1 MAAAESVA
9 IDTARV
15 LVVDDEPE
23 MCETCRKIL
32 DRQGHEIWVAENG
45 EAGLQRLRET
55 SIDLAI
61 IDLRLPDMDGLEVL
75 RQAKKINSDM
85 LAIMITAHGTVDTA
99 IEAVREGAFDYLL
112 KPFSMAELE
121 VTTQRSLN
129 HRRLLQENRELQG
142 QLSSIK
148 TFSGIVASS
157 PQMQKVLDTIRKVA
171 TGDANIL
178 LRGESGTGKEL
189 AAHAIHDASR
199 RSRRAFVPID
209 CAAMPE
215 NLLESEM
222 FGYEKG
228 AFTGAVSSKRGLLET
243 AADGTV
249 FMDEIGEL
257 PLTMQSKL
265 LRVLQDHQFR
275 RLGGTELLKTD
286 FRLIAA
292 TNRNLQEMVKEGTFR
307 EDLYY
312 RLNVVTI
319 ELPPLRERDAAIAP
333 LAQHFLRQFVEKTG
347 KEVKISNAAM
357 MIIEKYH
364 WPGNVRELMNVI
376 ERAVSLTEF
385 NQITPLD
392 LPPSMLE
399 SVKGED
405 VHTTED
411 SFQNAKRRAI
421 EGFETQYLSQ
431 LLSETSG
438 NVSEAARR
446 SGMKRSAFQRLMAK
460 YRLQTLE
467 FRK

>member
-1 MAAAESVA
+1 MATAETVA
-9 IDTARV
+9 VDRARV

-23 MCETCRKIL
+23 MCQTCRKIL
-32 DRQGHEIWVAENG
+32 ARHGHEVWLAESG
-45 EAGLQRLRET
+45 AAGLQALRET
-55 SIDLAI
+55 PIDLAV

-75 RQAKKINSDM
+75 RQAKRINPDIT
-85 LAIMITAHGTVDTA
+85 AIIITAHGTVDTA

-121 VTTQRSLN
+121 VTTQRSLD
-129 HRRLLQENRELQG
+129 HRRLVEENRELQG
-142 QLSSIK
+142 ELSSMK
-148 TFSGIVASS
+148 PFTEIVATS
-157 PQMQKVLDTIRKVA
+157 PQMQKVLETIRKLA
-171 TGDANIL
+171 TSEANIL
-178 LRGESGTGKEL
+178 LAGESGTGKEL
-189 AAHAIHDASR
+189 AARAIHKASR
-199 RSRRAFVPID
+199 RSHRPFVPID

-228 AFTGAVSSKRGLLET
+228 AFTGAVGSKRGLLET
-243 AADGTV
+243 AADGTA

-275 RLGGTELLKTD
+275 RVGGTELLRTD

-292 TNRNLQEMVKEGTFR
+292 TNRNLREMVKDGTFR

-319 ELPPLRERDAAIAP
+319 ELPPLRDRPSAIAP
-333 LAQHFLRQFVEKTG
+333 LARHFLRHFVEKTG

-357 MIIEKYH
+357 MIMERYH
-364 WPGNVRELMNVI
+364 WPGNVRELMNVL

-392 LPPSMLE
+392 LPLTILE
-399 SVKGED
+399 SVKGTVPSNE
-405 VHTTED
+405 E
-411 SFQNAKRRAI
+411 SFRAAKRRVI
-421 EGFETQYLSQ
+421 EEFESRYISEV
-431 LLSETSG
+431 LSETAG

-446 SGMKRSAFQRLMAK
+446 CGMQRSAFQRLMAK
-460 YRLQTLE
+460 YRLQTLG
-467 FRK
+467 FRR

>member
-32 DRQGHEIWVAENG
+32 ARQGHEIWVAENG

-129 HRRLLQENRELQG
+129 HRRLVQENRELQG

-189 AAHAIHDASR
+189 AAHAIHEASR

-319 ELPPLRERDAAIAP
+319 ELPPLRERDSAIAP

-357 MIIEKYH
+357 MIFEKYH

-392 LPPSMLE
+392 LPPSMLQ
-399 SVKGED
+399 SVKGEE

-411 SFQNAKRRAI
+411 SFQTAKRRAI

>member
-1 MAAAESVA
+1 MTTAELVA
-9 IDTARV
+9 VDTAKI

-32 DRQGHEIWVAENG
+32 ARQGHQIWLAENG
-45 EAGLQRLRET
+45 DAGLRRLREQQ
-55 SIDLAI
+55 IDLAI
-61 IDLRLPDMDGLEVL
+61 LDLRLPDMDGLEVL
-75 RQAKKINSDM
+75 RQAKKINPDII
-85 LAIMITAHGTVDTA
+85 AIMITAHGTVDTA

-112 KPFSMAELE
+112 KPFSMAQLE

-129 HRRLLQENRELQG
+129 HRRLVEENRELQG
-142 QLSSIK
+142 ELRSIK
-148 TFSGIVASS
+148 PFTEIIASS
-157 PQMQKVLDTIRKVA
+157 PQMQKVLETIRKVA
-171 TGDANIL
+171 TSDANIL
-178 LRGESGTGKEL
+178 LWGESGTGKEL
-189 AAHAIHDASR
+189 AARAIHNASR
-199 RSRRAFVPID
+199 RNRRPFVPID

-228 AFTGAVSSKRGLLET
+228 AFTGAASTKRGLLET
-243 AADGTV
+243 AAEGTV

-275 RLGGTELLKTD
+275 RVGGTELLKTD

-292 TNRNLQEMVKEGTFR
+292 TNRNLPEMVKNGRFR

-312 RLNVVTI
+312 RLNVVTV
-319 ELPPLRERDAAIAP
+319 ELPPLRDRCSDIAP
-333 LAQHFLRQFVEKTG
+333 LAQHFLRHFAEKND
-347 KEVKISNAAM
+347 KDVKISNAAM
-357 MIIEKYH
+357 MILEKYL
-364 WPGNVRELMNVI
+364 WPGNVRELMNAL

-392 LPPSMLE
+392 LPLSLLE
-399 SVKGED
+399 SVKGE
-405 VHTTED
+405 VHPAER
-411 SFQNAKRRAI
+411 SFRAAKQRLI
-421 EGFETQYLSQ
+421 EEFEPRYLSQ
-431 LLSETSG
+431 VLSETGG

-460 YRLQTLE
+460 YGLQTLE
-467 FRK
+467 FRQ

>member
-1 MAAAESVA
+1 MAAVETVA
-9 IDTARV
+9 VDRARV

-32 DRQGHEIWVAENG
+32 ARHGHQLSLAESG
-45 EAGLQRLRET
+45 AAGLQRLHEL

-75 RQAKKINSDM
+75 RQAKKINPDIVV
-85 LAIMITAHGTVDTA
+85 IMITAHGTVDTA

-121 VTTQRSLN
+121 VTTQRGLN
-129 HRRLLQENRELQG
+129 HRRLVLENRELQG
-142 QLSSIK
+142 QLSSVEQF
-148 TFSGIVASS
+148 TGIVASS
-157 PQMQKVLDTIRKVA
+157 PQMQKVLHTVRRVA
-171 TGDANIL
+171 TSDANIL

-189 AAHAIHDASR
+189 AARAIHDASR
-199 RSRRAFVPID
+199 RSHRTFVPID

-265 LRVLQDHQFR
+265 LRVLQDRQFR
-275 RLGGTELLKTD
+275 RLGGTELQKTD

-292 TNRNLQEMVKEGTFR
+292 TNRNLQEMVKDGTFR

-319 ELPPLRERDAAIAP
+319 ELPPLRDRDSAIAP
-333 LAQHFLRQFVEKTG
+333 LAQHFLRHFVEKTG

-357 MIIEKYH
+357 MIMEKYH

-385 NQITPLD
+385 NQVTPLD
-392 LPPSMLE
+392 LPLSMLE
-399 SVKGED
+399 SVKGE
-405 VHTTED
+405 VRPTEEP
-411 SFQNAKRRAI
+411 FRAAKRRLV
-421 EGFETQYLSQ
+421 EEFESRYLSQ
-431 LLSETSG
+431 MLSETGG
-438 NVSEAARR
+438 NVSESARR
-446 SGMKRSAFQRLMAK
+446 CGMKRSAFQRLMAK
-460 YRLQTLE
+460 YGLQTEE
-467 FRK
+467 FRR

>member
-1 MAAAESVA
+1 MAAAETVA
-9 IDTARV
+9 VDTARV

-32 DRQGHEIWVAENG
+32 ARLGHQLWLAESG
-45 EAGLQRLRET
+45 AAGLERLRELP
-55 SIDLAI
+55 IDLAI
-61 IDLRLPDMDGLEVL
+61 IDLRLPDTDGIEVL
-75 RQAKKINSDM
+75 RQAKKINPDTVV
-85 LAIMITAHGTVDTA
+85 IMITAHGTVDTA

-121 VTTQRSLN
+121 VTTQRGLN
-129 HRRLLQENRELQG
+129 HRRLVQENRELQG
-142 QLSSIK
+142 QLTSFK
-148 TFSGIVASS
+148 PFADIVASS
-157 PQMQKVLDTIRKVA
+157 PQMQKVLETIRKVA
-171 TGDANIL
+171 TSDANIL

-189 AAHAIHDASR
+189 AARAIHSASR
-199 RSRRAFVPID
+199 RSNRPFVPID

-228 AFTGAVSSKRGLLET
+228 AFTGAMSSKRGLLET
-243 AADGTV
+243 AADGTA

-265 LRVLQDHQFR
+265 LRVLQDHKFR
-275 RLGGTELLKTD
+275 RLGGTELLTTD

-292 TNRNLQEMVKEGTFR
+292 TNRNLHEMVKDGSFR

-319 ELPPLRERDAAIAP
+319 ELPPLRDRPSAIAP
-333 LAQHFLRQFVEKTG
+333 LAQHFLRYFVEKTG

-357 MIIEKYH
+357 MIMEKYG
-364 WPGNVRELMNVI
+364 WPGNVRELMNVV

-392 LPPSMLE
+392 LPLSILE
-399 SVKGED
+399 SVKGA
-405 VHTTED
+405 VRPTEE
-411 SFQNAKRRAI
+411 SFRSAKRRLI
-421 EGFETQYLSQ
+421 EGFESRYLSEM
-431 LLSETSG
+431 LSETGG

-446 SGMKRSAFQRLMAK
+446 CGMKRSAFQRLMAK
-460 YRLQTLE
+460 YSLQKLE
-467 FRK
+467 FQR

>member
-1 MAAAESVA
+1 MTTAELVA
-9 IDTARV
+9 VDTAKI

-32 DRQGHEIWVAENG
+32 ARQGHQIWLAENG
-45 EAGLQRLRET
+45 DAGLRRLREQQ
-55 SIDLAI
+55 IDLAI
-61 IDLRLPDMDGLEVL
+61 LDLRLPDMDGLEVL
-75 RQAKKINSDM
+75 RQAKKINPDII
-85 LAIMITAHGTVDTA
+85 AIMITAHGTVDTA

-112 KPFSMAELE
+112 KPFSMAQLE

-129 HRRLLQENRELQG
+129 HRRLVEENRELQG
-142 QLSSIK
+142 QLRSIK
-148 TFSGIVASS
+148 PFTEIIASS
-157 PQMQKVLDTIRKVA
+157 PQMQKVLETIRKVA
-171 TGDANIL
+171 TSDANIL
-178 LRGESGTGKEL
+178 LWGESGTGKEL
-189 AAHAIHDASR
+189 AARAIHNASR
-199 RSRRAFVPID
+199 RNRRPFVPID

-228 AFTGAVSSKRGLLET
+228 AFTGAVNTKRGLLET

-257 PLTMQSKL
+257 PLTMQSKM

-275 RLGGTELLKTD
+275 RVGGTELLKTD

-292 TNRNLQEMVKEGTFR
+292 TNRNLPEMVKDGSFR

-319 ELPPLRERDAAIAP
+319 ELPPLRDRRSDIAP
-333 LAQHFLRQFVEKTG
+333 LAQHFLRHFAEKSG
-347 KEVKISNAAM
+347 KDVKISNAAM
-357 MIIEKYH
+357 MILEKYV
-364 WPGNVRELMNVI
+364 WPGNVRELMNAV

-392 LPPSMLE
+392 LPLSILE
-399 SVKGED
+399 SVKGA
-405 VHTTED
+405 VRPTEQ
-411 SFQNAKRRAI
+411 SFRAAKQRLI
-421 EGFETQYLSQ
+421 EEFEPRYLSQ
-431 LLSETSG
+431 ILSETGG

-460 YRLQTLE
+460 YGLQTLE
-467 FRK
+467 FRR

>member
-1 MAAAESVA
+1 MALAEAVA
-9 IDTARV
+9 VNTARV
-15 LVVDDEPE
+15 LVVDDEPD

-32 DRQGHEIWVAENG
+32 TRQGHEIWIAERG

-55 SIDLAI
+55 PIDLAI

-75 RQAKKINSDM
+75 RQAKKINPDVI
-85 LAIMITAHGTVDTA
+85 AIMITAHGTVDTA

-129 HRRLLQENRELQG
+129 HRRLMQENRELQG

-148 TFSGIVASS
+148 TFTGIVASS
-157 PQMQKVLDTIRKVA
+157 PQMQKVLDTIRRVA

-178 LRGESGTGKEL
+178 LHGESGTGKDL
-189 AAHAIHDASR
+189 AARAIHEASR
-199 RSRRAFVPID
+199 RSHRAFVPID

-228 AFTGAVSSKRGLLET
+228 AFTGAMNTKRGLLET
-243 AADGTV
+243 AANGTV

-275 RLGGTELLKTD
+275 RLGGTELLNTD
-286 FRLIAA
+286 FRLISA
-292 TNRNLQEMVKEGTFR
+292 TNRNLQEMVKDGGFR

-319 ELPPLRERDAAIAP
+319 ELPPLRDRDSAIAP
-333 LAQHFLRQFVEKTG
+333 LAQHFLRHFVEKTG

-357 MIIEKYH
+357 IVMEKYH

-392 LPPSMLE
+392 LPLSMLE
-399 SVKGED
+399 SVKGQVRAVEQ
-405 VHTTED
+405 
-411 SFQNAKRRAI
+411 SFRTAKRRAI
-421 EGFETQYLSQ
+421 EDFETRYLSEM
-431 LLSETSG
+431 LSETGG

-446 SGMKRSAFQRLMAK
+446 CGMKRSAFQRLMAR
-460 YRLQTLE
+460 YSLQTLE
-467 FRK
+467 FRR

>member
-1 MAAAESVA
+1 MALAESVV

-32 DRQGHEIWVAENG
+32 ARQGHEIWVAENA

-55 SIDLAI
+55 PIDLAI
-61 IDLRLPDMDGLEVL
+61 IDLRLPDIDGLEVL
-75 RQAKKINSDM
+75 RQAKKINPDM
-85 LAIMITAHGTVDTA
+85 IAIMITAHGTVDTA

-129 HRRLLQENRELQG
+129 HRRLMQENRELQG

-148 TFSGIVASS
+148 TFTGIVASS
-157 PQMQKVLDTIRKVA
+157 PQMQKVLDTIRRVA

-189 AAHAIHDASR
+189 AARAIHEASR
-199 RSRRAFVPID
+199 RSHRAFVPID

-228 AFTGAVSSKRGLLET
+228 AFTGAVSNKRGLLET

-319 ELPPLRERDAAIAP
+319 ELPPLRDRDSAIAP
-333 LAQHFLRQFVEKTG
+333 LAQHFLRHFVEKTG
-347 KEVKISNAAM
+347 KEVRISHAAM
-357 MIIEKYH
+357 MILEKYQ

-399 SVKGED
+399 SVKGEEIR
-405 VHTTED
+405 TTEE
-411 SFQNAKRRAI
+411 SFQTAKRRAI
-421 EGFETQYLSQ
+421 EEFETQYLSQ
-431 LLSETSG
+431 LLSETCG

-467 FRK
+467 FRR

>member
-32 DRQGHEIWVAENG
+32 ARQGHEIWVAEKG

-55 SIDLAI
+55 PIDLAI

-75 RQAKKINSDM
+75 RQAKKINPDM
-85 LAIMITAHGTVDTA
+85 IAIMITAHGTVDTA

-129 HRRLLQENRELQG
+129 HRRLVQENRELQG

-157 PQMQKVLDTIRKVA
+157 PQMQKVLDTIRKGA

-178 LRGESGTGKEL
+178 LRGDRGTGNEL
-189 AAHAIHDASR
+189 AAHAIHEASR
-199 RSRRAFVPID
+199 RSHRAFVPID

-228 AFTGAVSSKRGLLET
+228 AFTGAVNNKRGLLET
-243 AADGTV
+243 AADGTL

-275 RLGGTELLKTD
+275 RLGGTLTLKNAFLL
-286 FRLIAA
+286 LAA
-292 TNRNLQEMVKEGTFR
+292 T
-307 EDLYY
+307 
-312 RLNVVTI
+312 
-319 ELPPLRERDAAIAP
+319 
-333 LAQHFLRQFVEKTG
+333 
-347 KEVKISNAAM
+347 
-357 MIIEKYH
+357 
-364 WPGNVRELMNVI
+364 
-376 ERAVSLTEF
+376 
-385 NQITPLD
+385 
-392 LPPSMLE
+392 
-399 SVKGED
+399 
-405 VHTTED
+405 
-411 SFQNAKRRAI
+411 KRH
-421 EGFETQYLSQ
+421 
-431 LLSETSG
+431 
-438 NVSEAARR
+438 
-446 SGMKRSAFQRLMAK
+446 
-460 YRLQTLE
+460 
-467 FRK
+467 

>member
-1 MAAAESVA
+1 MAAAEPVA
-9 IDTARV
+9 VDTAQI

-32 DRQGHEIWVAENG
+32 ARQGHEIWLAESG
-45 EAGLQRLRET
+45 EAGLQRLREQP
-55 SIDLAI
+55 IDLAI
-61 IDLRLPDMDGLEVL
+61 LDLRLPDMDGLEVL
-75 RQAKKINSDM
+75 RQAKRINPDII
-85 LAIMITAHGTVDTA
+85 AIMITAHGTVDTA

-112 KPFSMAELE
+112 KPFSMAQLE

-129 HRRLLQENRELQG
+129 HRRLVEENRELQG
-142 QLSSIK
+142 QLRSIK
-148 TFSGIVASS
+148 PFTEIIASS
-157 PQMQKVLDTIRKVA
+157 PQMQKVLETIRKVA
-171 TGDANIL
+171 ISDANIL

-189 AAHAIHDASR
+189 AARAIHNASR
-199 RSRRAFVPID
+199 RSHRPFVPID

-228 AFTGAVSSKRGLLET
+228 AFTGAVNTKRGLLET

-257 PLTMQSKL
+257 PLTMQSKM

-275 RLGGTELLKTD
+275 RVGGTELLKTD

-292 TNRNLQEMVKEGTFR
+292 TNRNLPEMVKDGSFR

-319 ELPPLRERDAAIAP
+319 ELPPLRDRRSDIAP
-333 LAQHFLRQFVEKTG
+333 LAQHFLRHFAEKSG
-347 KEVKISNAAM
+347 KDVKISNAAM
-357 MIIEKYH
+357 MILEKYV
-364 WPGNVRELMNVI
+364 WPGNVRELMNAV

-392 LPPSMLE
+392 LPLSILE
-399 SVKGED
+399 SVKGA
-405 VHTTED
+405 VRPTEQ
-411 SFQNAKRRAI
+411 SFRAAKQRLI
-421 EGFETQYLSQ
+421 EEFEPRYLSQ
-431 LLSETSG
+431 ILSETGG

-460 YRLQTLE
+460 YGLQTLE
-467 FRK
+467 FRR

>member
-1 MAAAESVA
+1 MAAAETVA
-9 IDTARV
+9 VDRARV

-23 MCETCRKIL
+23 MCQTCRKIL
-32 DRQGHEIWVAENG
+32 ARHGHEVWLAESG
-45 EAGLQRLRET
+45 AAGLQALRET
-55 SIDLAI
+55 PIDLAV

-75 RQAKKINSDM
+75 RQAKRINPDII
-85 LAIMITAHGTVDTA
+85 AIIITAHGTVDTA

-121 VTTQRSLN
+121 VTTQRSLD
-129 HRRLLQENRELQG
+129 HRRLVEENRELQG
-142 QLSSIK
+142 ELSSMK
-148 TFSGIVASS
+148 PFTEIVATS
-157 PQMQKVLDTIRKVA
+157 PQMQKVLETIRKLA
-171 TGDANIL
+171 TSEANIL
-178 LRGESGTGKEL
+178 LAGESGTGKEL
-189 AAHAIHDASR
+189 AARAIHKASR
-199 RSRRAFVPID
+199 RRHRPFVPID

-228 AFTGAVSSKRGLLET
+228 AFTGAVGSKRGLLET
-243 AADGTV
+243 AADGTA

-275 RLGGTELLKTD
+275 RVGGTELLRTD

-292 TNRNLQEMVKEGTFR
+292 TNRNLREMVKDGTFR

-319 ELPPLRERDAAIAP
+319 ELPPLRDRPSAIAP
-333 LAQHFLRQFVEKTG
+333 LARHFLRHFVEKTG

-357 MIIEKYH
+357 MIMERYH
-364 WPGNVRELMNVI
+364 WPGNVRELMNVL

-392 LPPSMLE
+392 LPLTILE
-399 SVKGED
+399 SVKGTVPSNE
-405 VHTTED
+405 E
-411 SFQNAKRRAI
+411 SFRAAKRRVI
-421 EGFETQYLSQ
+421 EEFESRYISEV
-431 LLSETSG
+431 LSETAG

-446 SGMKRSAFQRLMAK
+446 CGMQRSAFQRLMAK
-460 YRLQTLE
+460 YRLQTLG
-467 FRK
+467 FRR

>member
-1 MAAAESVA
+1 MTTAETVV
-9 IDTARV
+9 IDIARI

-32 DRQGHEIWVAENG
+32 ARHGHEIWLAKSG
-45 EAGLQRLRET
+45 EEGLGTLRERP
-55 SIDLAI
+55 IDLAI
-61 IDLRLPDMDGLEVL
+61 LDLRLPDMDGLDVL
-75 RQAKKINSDM
+75 RQAKKIHPDII
-85 LAIMITAHGTVDTA
+85 AIMITAHGTVDTA

-112 KPFSMAELE
+112 KPFSMAQLE

-129 HRRLLQENRELQG
+129 HRRLVEQNRELKG
-142 QLSSIK
+142 ELRSIK
-148 TFSGIVASS
+148 PFTEIVAPS
-157 PQMQKVLDTIRKVA
+157 PPMQRVLETIRKVA
-171 TGDANIL
+171 TSDANIL

-189 AAHAIHDASR
+189 AARAVHNASR
-199 RSRRAFVPID
+199 RSHRPFVPID

-222 FGYEKG
+222 FGYERG
-228 AFTGAVSSKRGLLET
+228 AFTGATSVKRGLLET

-275 RLGGTELLKTD
+275 RVGGTQLLKTD

-292 TNRNLQEMVKEGTFR
+292 TNRNLPEMVKSGSFR

-312 RLNVVTI
+312 RLNVVPV
-319 ELPPLRERDAAIAP
+319 ELPPLRDRRSDIAP
-333 LAQHFLRQFVEKTG
+333 LAQHFLRHFAEKNG
-347 KEVKISNAAM
+347 KDVRISNAAM
-357 MIIEKYH
+357 MILEKYL
-364 WPGNVRELMNVI
+364 WPGNVRELMNAV

-392 LPPSMLE
+392 LPLNILE
-399 SVKGED
+399 AVKGSVRPSD
-405 VHTTED
+405 Q
-411 SFQNAKRRAI
+411 SFRAAKHRVI
-421 EGFETQYLSQ
+421 EEFEPRYLSQ
-431 LLSETSG
+431 VLSETDG

-460 YRLQTLE
+460 HGLQTPE
-467 FRK
+467 HRR